1 MFLAYVLIDSVLV
14 TVMYALLDLTSV
26 RSKYEKAIYIF
37 YTIYLC
43 VHIRGSS

>member
-26 RSKYEKAIYIF
+26 RSKYEKAIF